1 MADAQNIKGKSVLFL
16 LVDGFQSEHFNY
28 LRECFKS
35 QGANILIASFNSN
48 DVLTSRDGGIRVTSV
63 VSFAEAARNYYDAV
77 LVADNVTA
85 DAIREN
91 VAAMKLIEETW
102 ARGGLVAS
110 ADEGAIDLMGAGIVD
125 NKIIAA
131 PPNLYTNLENA
142 GAQISYT
149 PIAMSDNVFSARA
162 DADMSL
168 FCQDMIGYLSR
179 YGAAAA

>member
-1 MADAQNIKGKSVLFL
+1 MQSVKGKKVLFL
-16 LVDGFQSEHFNY
+16 LVDGFQSEHFSP
-28 LRECFKS
+28 LRDCFKS
-35 QGANILIASFNSN
+35 RGADILIASFNSN
-48 DVLTSRDGGIRVTSV
+48 DVITSRDGDTRVISD
-63 VSFAEAARNYYDAV
+63 VSFAEAALNYYDAV

-91 VAAMKLIEETW
+91 VAAMKLIEEIW

-110 ADEGAIDLMGAGIVD
+110 VDEGAIDLIGAGIVD

-162 DADMSL
+162 DADMNL
-168 FCQDMIGYLSR
+168 FCQDMMGYLSR